1 MFYERNRD
9 DNGAIQRL
17 FRTNLRAFATM
28 TENHLNDTNRV
39 TTTVA
44 GSNFGNMIL
53 VPGPN
58 GFMHVLHHGF
68 THTAEL
74 GGATS
79 IVAIHGNLSEA
90 NLKVIPAETIV
101 TQAGNNV
108 GRRSAVE
115 CPSFHSILGTK
126 SAEEFRALA
135 LLRTGS
141 SRKNLITFSSV
152 PVPFPSH
159 VAPGRSDPVTSQLSS
174 STPLQQ
180 KTTMTIKSPS
190 PKWTKV
196 VPRNF
201 C

>member
-1 MFYERNRD
+1 MAITTFGTWTMFYECNRD
-9 DNGAIQRL
+9 DNGAVQRL

-28 TENHLNDTNRV
+28 TENHLDDTNRV
-39 TTTVA
+39 TATVA

-115 CPSFHSILGTK
+115 CPSLDNILGTK

-135 LLRTGS
+135 
-141 SRKNLITFSSV
+141 
-152 PVPFPSH
+152 P
-159 VAPGRSDPVTSQLSS
+159 A
-174 STPLQQ
+174 
-180 KTTMTIKSPS
+180 
-190 PKWTKV
+190 
-196 VPRNF
+196 
-201 C
+201 